1 MLEPQGAKSR
11 SVLISGASIA
21 GPALAYWLDRYGFD
35 VTVVERAD
43 AIRSGGYPID
53 VRGTAID
60 VVERMGVL
68 PQLRSAHIDTRK
80 LTFLDADGNPIATIV
95 PEDLAGGVTGRHVEL
110 PRGELTSA
118 LYDLSRD
125 RKVRYRF
132 NDCIDA
138 LHDDGAGVDVRF
150 SSGAEQRFDIVIGA
164 DGMHSNTRALVFGP
178 EAPFNRYLGFCFN
191 LFSLPNDLGLSHEAA
206 VYAEPGRAA
215 GVYAVGGSHTLLA
228 FLNFAT
234 DEPPFHS
241 HIDVDKQRQRTAE
254 IFRHGGWQIPRLV
267 AAMLRADDLFFDTVS
282 QIHMPRWWSGR
293 VALAGDAAHAPSFLS
308 GQGTSLAL
316 VGAYVLAGELA
327 AHADPVDAFAS
338 YERIARPFME
348 ANQALA
354 LRKGG
359 SLLMPRT
366 REELDARNAAL
377 AAMQA
382 SQKAPSRAE
391 QSSQVHNALRL
402 PDYTRRLHEEPRK
415 VVLGIRGKD

>member
-1 MLEPQGAKSR
+1 MFEAQGAKSR

-21 GPALAYWLDRYGFD
+21 GPTLAYWLDRYGFD

-60 VVERMGVL
+60 VVERMGAL
-68 PQLRSAHIDTRK
+68 SQLRTAHIDTRK
-80 LTFLDADGNPIATIV
+80 LRFVDADGNPIATIV
-95 PEDLAGGVTGRHVEL
+95 PEHLAGGVAGRDVEL
-110 PRGELTSA
+110 PRGELTSV
-118 LYDLSRD
+118 LYNLTRD
-125 RKVRYRF
+125 REVLYRF
-132 NDCIDA
+132 NDSIDA

-150 SSGAEQRFDIVIGA
+150 RSGAEQRFDIVIGA

-191 LFSLPNDLGLSHEAA
+191 LFSLPNDLGLSHEA
-206 VYAEPGRAA
+206 VIYAEPGRVA
-215 GVYAVGGSHTLLA
+215 GVYAVGDSRTSLA

-241 HIDVDKQRQRTAE
+241 NTDVDKQRQRTAE
-254 IFRHGGWQIPRLV
+254 IFSHGGWEVPRLV
-267 AAMLRADDLFFDTVS
+267 EAMQRADDLFFDTVS
-282 QIHMPRWWSGR
+282 QIHMPRWSSGR
-293 VALAGDAAHAPSFLS
+293 VALIGDAAHAPSFLS
-308 GQGTSLAL
+308 GQGSSLAL
-316 VGAYVLAGELA
+316 VGAYLLAGELA
-327 AHADPVDAFAS
+327 ANADPVDAFAS

-366 REELDARNAAL
+366 QEQLDARNAAL
-377 AAMQA
+377 AAMQT
-382 SQKAPSRAE
+382 SEKAPARAE
-391 QSSQVHNALRL
+391 QSRQAHNSLTL
-402 PDYTRRLHEEPRK
+402 PDYTRWLHEER
-415 VVLGIRGKD
+415 RN